1 MSTRS
6 TSTQSAPLT
15 SWSAVRLVAS
25 REIKQRAGSKAF
37 LWTTVILVVLIVA
50 GSFLAKTLL
59 GGENTLTV
67 GVTQETSALA
77 EPVVAT
83 AEGIGTT
90 VEVSTVTEDEGRTQ
104 VLDGDLDAVVLSA
117 EGGTV
122 TVITKSTLDTELS
135 SVLTVIAQQS
145 VLADQIAELGGDPS
159 EVSRAVAEATVDVEA
174 IEPPRAIDPSQI
186 ISAYLVGI
194 LMFISLQLCGAMI
207 AQGVVEEKSSRVV
220 ELLLATVRPWQL
232 MAGKVLGIGV
242 IGLSQVVVLVAA
254 AGGSAAAFGLLD
266 GMDLDLGATVLS
278 TIVWFLIGFTMY
290 ALVFAAAAALVSR
303 QEDVGTVTSPIIM
316 IMMVPYLVSVAVAP
330 FAPDSPLVVWL
341 SYLPFTSPLIMPTR
355 VAVGGVEM
363 WQVAVVMAVNIAL
376 IPLLVWLAGR
386 IYSNAVLRSG
396 ARVKIKDALR
406 AA

>member
-1 MSTRS
+1 MST
-6 TSTQSAPLT
+6 TTAPL
-15 SWSAVRLVAS
+15 SPWSAVRLVAS

-37 LWTTVILVVLIVA
+37 LWTTVVLVVLIVGGA
-50 GSFLAKTLL
+50 FLAQTLR
-59 GGENTLTV
+59 GGESTLAV
-67 GVTQETSALA
+67 GVTQETAALA
-77 EPVVAT
+77 ESVTETASGFGTT
-83 AEGIGTT
+83 AEVT
-90 VEVSTVTEDEGRTQ
+90 TVTEEEGRTQ

-117 EGGTV
+117 EGGSV
-122 TVITKSTLDTELS
+122 KVITKSTLDTDLS
-135 SVLTVIAQQS
+135 SVLTVIAQQT
-145 VLADQIAELGGDPS
+145 VLAEQVTSLGGDPS
-159 EVSRAVAEATVDVEA
+159 DVSRAVAQASVDVEA
-174 IEPPRAIDPSQI
+174 IEPPREIDPSQI

-242 IGLSQVVVLVAA
+242 IGLGQVVVLVAA
-254 AGGSAAAFGLLD
+254 AAGSAAGFGLLD
-266 GMDLDLGATVLS
+266 GMDLNLGATVLW
-278 TIVWFLIGFTMY
+278 TIAWFLIGFTMY
-290 ALVFAAAAALVSR
+290 ALLFAAAAALVSR
-303 QEDVGTVTSPIIM
+303 QEDVGTVTTPILMLMM
-316 IMMVPYLVSVAVAP
+316 IPYIVSVSVAP
-330 FAPDSPLVVWL
+330 FAPDSPVVVWL

-376 IPLLVWLAGR
+376 VPLLVWLAGR

-396 ARVKIKDALR
+396 ARIKLKDALR

>member
-1 MSTRS
+1 MST
-6 TSTQSAPLT
+6 TTAPL
-15 SWSAVRLVAS
+15 SPWSAVRLVAS

-37 LWTTVILVVLIVA
+37 LWTTVVLVVLIVGGA
-50 GSFLAKTLL
+50 FLAQTLR
-59 GGENTLTV
+59 GGESTLAV
-67 GVTQETSALA
+67 GVTQETAALA
-77 EPVVAT
+77 ESVTETASGFGTT
-83 AEGIGTT
+83 AEVT
-90 VEVSTVTEDEGRTQ
+90 TVTEEEGRTQ

-122 TVITKSTLDTELS
+122 KVITKSTLDTDLS
-135 SVLTVIAQQS
+135 SVLTVIAQQT
-145 VLADQIAELGGDPS
+145 VLAEQVTSLGGDPS
-159 EVSRAVAEATVDVEA
+159 DVSRAVAQASVDVEA
-174 IEPPRAIDPSQI
+174 IEPPREIDPSQI

-242 IGLSQVVVLVAA
+242 IGLGQVVVLVAA
-254 AGGSAAAFGLLD
+254 AAGSAAGFGLLD
-266 GMDLDLGATVLS
+266 GMDLNLGATVLW
-278 TIVWFLIGFTMY
+278 TIAWFLIGFTMY
-290 ALVFAAAAALVSR
+290 ALLFAAAAALVSR
-303 QEDVGTVTSPIIM
+303 QEDVGTVTTPILMLMM
-316 IMMVPYLVSVAVAP
+316 IPYIVSVSVAP
-330 FAPDSPLVVWL
+330 FAPDSPVVAWL

-376 IPLLVWLAGR
+376 VPLLVWLAGR

-396 ARVKIKDALR
+396 ARIKLKDALR

>member
-1 MSTRS
+1 MST
-6 TSTQSAPLT
+6 TTAPL
-15 SWSAVRLVAS
+15 SPWSAVRLVAS

-37 LWTTVILVVLIVA
+37 LWTTVVLVVLIVGGA
-50 GSFLAKTLL
+50 FLAQTLR
-59 GGENTLTV
+59 GDESTLAV
-67 GVTQETSALA
+67 GVTQETAALA
-77 EPVVAT
+77 ESVTETASGFGTT
-83 AEGIGTT
+83 AEVT
-90 VEVSTVTEDEGRTQ
+90 TVTEEEGRTQ

-122 TVITKSTLDTELS
+122 KVITKSTLDTDLS
-135 SVLTVIAQQS
+135 SVLTVIAQQT
-145 VLADQIAELGGDPS
+145 VLAEQVTSLGGDPS
-159 EVSRAVAEATVDVEA
+159 DVSRAVAQASVDVEA
-174 IEPPRAIDPSQI
+174 IEPPREIDPSQI

-242 IGLSQVVVLVAA
+242 IGLGQVVVLVAA
-254 AGGSAAAFGLLD
+254 AAGSAAGFGLLD
-266 GMDLDLGATVLS
+266 GMDLNLGATVLW
-278 TIVWFLIGFTMY
+278 TIAWFLIGFTMY
-290 ALVFAAAAALVSR
+290 ALLFAAAAALVSR
-303 QEDVGTVTSPIIM
+303 QEDVGTVTTPILMLMM
-316 IMMVPYLVSVAVAP
+316 IPYIVSVSVAP
-330 FAPDSPLVVWL
+330 FAPDSPVVVWL

-376 IPLLVWLAGR
+376 VPLLVWLAGR

-396 ARVKIKDALR
+396 ARIKLKDALR

>member
-1 MSTRS
+1 MST
-6 TSTQSAPLT
+6 TTAPL
-15 SWSAVRLVAS
+15 SPWSAVRLVAS

-37 LWTTVILVVLIVA
+37 LWTTVVLVVLIVGGA
-50 GSFLAKTLL
+50 FLAQTLR
-59 GGENTLTV
+59 GGESTLAV
-67 GVTQETSALA
+67 GVTQETAALA
-77 EPVVAT
+77 ESVTETASGFGTT
-83 AEGIGTT
+83 AEVT
-90 VEVSTVTEDEGRTQ
+90 TVTEEEGRTQ

-122 TVITKSTLDTELS
+122 KVITKSTLDTDLS
-135 SVLTVIAQQS
+135 SVLTVIAQQT
-145 VLADQIAELGGDPS
+145 VLAEQVTSLGGDPS
-159 EVSRAVAEATVDVEA
+159 DVSRAVAQASVDVEA
-174 IEPPRAIDPSQI
+174 IEPPREIDPSQI

-242 IGLSQVVVLVAA
+242 IGLGQVVVLVAA
-254 AGGSAAAFGLLD
+254 AAGSAAGFGLLD
-266 GMDLDLGATVLS
+266 GMDLNLGATVLW
-278 TIVWFLIGFTMY
+278 TIAWFLIGFTMY
-290 ALVFAAAAALVSR
+290 ALLFAAAAALVSR
-303 QEDVGTVTSPIIM
+303 QEDVGTVTSPILMLMM
-316 IMMVPYLVSVAVAP
+316 IPYIVSVSVAP
-330 FAPDSPLVVWL
+330 FAPDSPVVVWL

-376 IPLLVWLAGR
+376 VPLLVWLAGR

-396 ARVKIKDALR
+396 ARIKLKDALR

>member
-1 MSTRS
+1 MST
-6 TSTQSAPLT
+6 TTAPL
-15 SWSAVRLVAS
+15 SPWSAVRLVAG

-37 LWTTVILVVLIVA
+37 LWTTVVLVVLIVG
-50 GSFLAKTLL
+50 GSFLAQTLR
-59 GGENTLTV
+59 GGESTLAV
-67 GVTQETSALA
+67 GVTQETAALA
-77 EPVVAT
+77 ESVTETASGFGTT
-83 AEGIGTT
+83 AEVT
-90 VEVSTVTEDEGRTQ
+90 TVTEEEGRTQ

-122 TVITKSTLDTELS
+122 KVITKSTLDTDLS
-135 SVLTVIAQQS
+135 SVLTVIAQQT
-145 VLADQIAELGGDPS
+145 VLAEQVTSLGGDPS
-159 EVSRAVAEATVDVEA
+159 DVSRAVAQASVDVEA
-174 IEPPRAIDPSQI
+174 IEPPREIDPSQI

-242 IGLSQVVVLVAA
+242 IGLGQVVVLVAA
-254 AGGSAAAFGLLD
+254 AAGSAAGFGLLD
-266 GMDLDLGATVLS
+266 GMDLNLGATVLW
-278 TIVWFLIGFTMY
+278 TIAWFLIGFTMY
-290 ALVFAAAAALVSR
+290 ALLFAAAAALVSR
-303 QEDVGTVTSPIIM
+303 QEDVGTVTTPILMLMM
-316 IMMVPYLVSVAVAP
+316 IPYIVSVSVAP
-330 FAPDSPLVVWL
+330 FAPDSPIVVWL

-376 IPLLVWLAGR
+376 VPLLVWLAGR

-396 ARVKIKDALR
+396 ARIKIKDALR

>member
-1 MSTRS
+1 MST
-6 TSTQSAPLT
+6 TTAPL
-15 SWSAVRLVAS
+15 SPWSAVRLVAS

-37 LWTTVILVVLIVA
+37 LWTTVVLVVLIVGGA
-50 GSFLAKTLL
+50 FLAQTLR
-59 GGENTLTV
+59 GGESTLAV
-67 GVTQETSALA
+67 GVTQETAALA
-77 EPVVAT
+77 ESVTETASGFGTT
-83 AEGIGTT
+83 AEVT
-90 VEVSTVTEDEGRTQ
+90 TVTEEEGRTQ

-122 TVITKSTLDTELS
+122 KVITKSTLDTDLS
-135 SVLTVIAQQS
+135 SVLTVIAQQT
-145 VLADQIAELGGDPS
+145 VLAEQVTSLGGDPS
-159 EVSRAVAEATVDVEA
+159 DVSRAVAQASVDVEA
-174 IEPPRAIDPSQI
+174 IEPPREIDPSQI

-242 IGLSQVVVLVAA
+242 IGLGQVVVLVAA
-254 AGGSAAAFGLLD
+254 AAGSAAGFGLLD
-266 GMDLDLGATVLS
+266 GMDLNLGATVLW
-278 TIVWFLIGFTMY
+278 TIAWFLIGFTMY
-290 ALVFAAAAALVSR
+290 ALLFAAAAALVSR
-303 QEDVGTVTSPIIM
+303 QEDVGTVTTPILMLMM
-316 IMMVPYLVSVAVAP
+316 IPYIVSVSVAP
-330 FAPDSPLVVWL
+330 FAPDSPVVVWL

-376 IPLLVWLAGR
+376 VPLLVGLAGR

-396 ARVKIKDALR
+396 ARIKLKDALR

>member
-1 MSTRS
+1 MSTT
-6 TSTQSAPLT
+6 TSPL
-15 SWSAVRLVAS
+15 SPWSAVRLVAG

-37 LWTTVILVVLIVA
+37 LWTTVVLVVLIVG
-50 GSFLAKTLL
+50 GSFLAQTLR
-59 GGENTLTV
+59 GGESTLTV
-67 GVTQETSALA
+67 GVTQATAGLSESVTATAQGLG
-77 EPVVAT
+77 AT
-83 AEGIGTT
+83 AEVT
-90 VEVSTVTEDEGRTQ
+90 TVTEDEGRTQ

-122 TVITKSTLDTELS
+122 RVITKSTLDTELS
-135 SVLTVIAQQS
+135 SVLTVIAQQT
-145 VLADQIAELGGDPS
+145 VLAEQVTALGGDPT

-174 IEPPRAIDPSQI
+174 IEPPRDVDPSQV

-242 IGLSQVVVLVAA
+242 IGLGQVVVLVAA
-254 AGGSAAAFGLLD
+254 AAGSAAGFGLLD
-266 GMDLDLGATVLS
+266 GMDLDLGATVLW

-290 ALVFAAAAALVSR
+290 ALLFAAAAALVSR
-303 QEDVGTVTSPIIM
+303 QEDVGTVTSPILM
-316 IMMVPYLVSVAVAP
+316 IMMVPYIVSVAVVP
-330 FAPDSPLVVWL
+330 FAPDSPVVVWL

-363 WQVAVVMAVNIAL
+363 WQVAVVMLVNLAL
-376 IPLLVWLAGR
+376 VPLLVWLAGR

-396 ARVKIKDALR
+396 ARIKLKDALR

>member
-1 MSTRS
+1 MSAT
-6 TSTQSAPLT
+6 SAPL
-15 SWSAVRLVAS
+15 SPWSAVTLVAG
-25 REIKQRAGSKAF
+25 REIRQRAGSKAF
-37 LWTTVILVVLIVA
+37 LWTTVVLVVLIVGGA
-50 GSFLAKTLL
+50 FLAQTLR
-59 GGENTLTV
+59 GGEKVLAV
-67 GVTQETSALA
+67 GVTQQTAALSESVTETALGFGT
-77 EPVVAT
+77 T
-83 AEGIGTT
+83 AEVT
-90 VEVSTVTEDEGRTQ
+90 TVTEAEGRTQ

-117 EGGTV
+117 EDGTV
-122 TVITKSTLDTELS
+122 RVITKSTLDSELS
-135 SVLTVIAQQS
+135 SVLTVIAQQT
-145 VLADQIAELGGDPS
+145 VLAEQVTALGGDPAD
-159 EVSRAVAEATVDVEA
+159 VSRAVAQATVDVEA
-174 IEPPRAIDPSQI
+174 IEPPREIDPSQI

-232 MAGKVLGIGV
+232 MAGKVLGIGL
-242 IGLSQVVVLVAA
+242 IGLGQVVVLVAA
-254 AGGSAAAFGLLD
+254 AAGSAAGFGLLD
-266 GMDLDLGATVLS
+266 GMDLNLGATVLW
-278 TIVWFLIGFTMY
+278 TIAWFLIGFTMY

-316 IMMVPYLVSVAVAP
+316 IMMVPYIVSVTVAP

-355 VAVGGVEM
+355 VAVAGVET
-363 WQVAVVMAVNIAL
+363 WQVALVMLVNIAL

-396 ARVKIKDALR
+396 ARIKLKDALR

>member
-1 MSTRS
+1 MST
-6 TSTQSAPLT
+6 TTAPL
-15 SWSAVRLVAS
+15 SPWSAVRLVAS

-37 LWTTVILVVLIVA
+37 LWTTVVLVVLIVGGA
-50 GSFLAKTLL
+50 FLAQTLR
-59 GGENTLTV
+59 GGESTLAV
-67 GVTQETSALA
+67 GVTQETAALA
-77 EPVVAT
+77 ESVTETASGFGTT
-83 AEGIGTT
+83 AEVT
-90 VEVSTVTEDEGRTQ
+90 TVTEEEGRTQ

-122 TVITKSTLDTELS
+122 KVITKSTLDTDLS
-135 SVLTVIAQQS
+135 SVLTVIAQQT
-145 VLADQIAELGGDPS
+145 VLAEQVTSLGGDPS
-159 EVSRAVAEATVDVEA
+159 DVSRAVAQASVDVEA
-174 IEPPRAIDPSQI
+174 IEPPREIDPSQI

-242 IGLSQVVVLVAA
+242 IGLGQVVVLVAA
-254 AGGSAAAFGLLD
+254 AAGSAAGFGLLD
-266 GMDLDLGATVLS
+266 GMDLNLGATVLW
-278 TIVWFLIGFTMY
+278 TIAWFLIGFTMY
-290 ALVFAAAAALVSR
+290 ALLFAAAAALVSR
-303 QEDVGTVTSPIIM
+303 QEDVGTVTTPILMLMM
-316 IMMVPYLVSVAVAP
+316 IPYIVSVSVAP
-330 FAPDSPLVVWL
+330 FAPDSPIVVWL

-376 IPLLVWLAGR
+376 VPLLVWLAGR

-396 ARVKIKDALR
+396 ARIRLKDALR

>member
-1 MSTRS
+1 MST
-6 TSTQSAPLT
+6 TTAPL
-15 SWSAVRLVAS
+15 SPWSAVRLVAS

-37 LWTTVILVVLIVA
+37 LWTTVVLVVLIVGGA
-50 GSFLAKTLL
+50 FLAQTLR
-59 GGENTLTV
+59 GGESTLAV
-67 GVTQETSALA
+67 GVTQETAALA
-77 EPVVAT
+77 ESVTETASGFGTT
-83 AEGIGTT
+83 AEVT
-90 VEVSTVTEDEGRTQ
+90 TVTEEQGRTQ

-122 TVITKSTLDTELS
+122 KVITKSTLDTDLS
-135 SVLTVIAQQS
+135 SVLTVIAQQT
-145 VLADQIAELGGDPS
+145 VLAEQVTSLGGDPS
-159 EVSRAVAEATVDVEA
+159 DVSRAVAQASVDVEA
-174 IEPPRAIDPSQI
+174 IEPPREIDPSQI

-242 IGLSQVVVLVAA
+242 IGLGQVVVLVAA
-254 AGGSAAAFGLLD
+254 AAGSAAGFGLLD
-266 GMDLDLGATVLS
+266 GMDLNLGATVLW
-278 TIVWFLIGFTMY
+278 TIAWFLIGFTMY
-290 ALVFAAAAALVSR
+290 ALLFAAAAALVSR
-303 QEDVGTVTSPIIM
+303 QEDVGTVTTPILMLMM
-316 IMMVPYLVSVAVAP
+316 IPYIVSVSVAP
-330 FAPDSPLVVWL
+330 FAPDSPVVVWL

-376 IPLLVWLAGR
+376 VPLLVWLAGR

-396 ARVKIKDALR
+396 ARIKLKDALR

>member
-1 MSTRS
+1 MST
-6 TSTQSAPLT
+6 TTAPL
-15 SWSAVRLVAS
+15 SPWSAVRLVAS

-37 LWTTVILVVLIVA
+37 LWTTVVLVVLIVGGA
-50 GSFLAKTLL
+50 FLAQTLR
-59 GGENTLTV
+59 GGESTLAV
-67 GVTQETSALA
+67 GVTQETAALA
-77 EPVVAT
+77 ESVTETASGFGTT
-83 AEGIGTT
+83 AEVT
-90 VEVSTVTEDEGRTQ
+90 TVTEEEGRTQ

-122 TVITKSTLDTELS
+122 KVITKSTLDTDLS
-135 SVLTVIAQQS
+135 SVLTVIAQQT
-145 VLADQIAELGGDPS
+145 VLAEQVTSLGGDPS
-159 EVSRAVAEATVDVEA
+159 DVSRAVAQASVDVEA
-174 IEPPRAIDPSQI
+174 IEPPREIDPSQI

-242 IGLSQVVVLVAA
+242 IGLGQVVVLVAA
-254 AGGSAAAFGLLD
+254 AAGSAAGFGLLD
-266 GMDLDLGATVLS
+266 GMDLNLGATVLW
-278 TIVWFLIGFTMY
+278 TIAWFLIGFTMY
-290 ALVFAAAAALVSR
+290 ALLFAAAAALVSR
-303 QEDVGTVTSPIIM
+303 QEDVGTVTTPILMLMM
-316 IMMVPYLVSVAVAP
+316 IPYIVSVSVAP
-330 FAPDSPLVVWL
+330 FAPDSPVVVWL

-363 WQVAVVMAVNIAL
+363 WQAAVVMAVKIAL
-376 IPLLVWLAGR
+376 VPLLVWLAGR

-396 ARVKIKDALR
+396 ARIKLKDALR

>member
-1 MSTRS
+1 MST
-6 TSTQSAPLT
+6 TTAPL
-15 SWSAVRLVAS
+15 SPWSAVRLVAS

-37 LWTTVILVVLIVA
+37 LWTTVVLVVLIVGGA
-50 GSFLAKTLL
+50 FLAQTLR
-59 GGENTLTV
+59 GGESTLAV
-67 GVTQETSALA
+67 GVTQETAALA
-77 EPVVAT
+77 ESVTETASGFGTT
-83 AEGIGTT
+83 AEVT
-90 VEVSTVTEDEGRTQ
+90 TVTEEEGRTQ

-122 TVITKSTLDTELS
+122 KVITKSTLDTDLS
-135 SVLTVIAQQS
+135 SVLTVIAQQT
-145 VLADQIAELGGDPS
+145 VLAEQVTSLGGDPS
-159 EVSRAVAEATVDVEA
+159 DVSRAVAQASVDVEA
-174 IEPPRAIDPSQI
+174 IEPPREIDPSQI

-242 IGLSQVVVLVAA
+242 IGLGQVVVLVAA
-254 AGGSAAAFGLLD
+254 AAGSAAGFGLLD
-266 GMDLDLGATVLS
+266 GMDLNLGATVLW
-278 TIVWFLIGFTMY
+278 TIAWFLIGFTMY
-290 ALVFAAAAALVSR
+290 ALLFAAAAALVSR
-303 QEDVGTVTSPIIM
+303 QEDVGTVTTPILMLMM
-316 IMMVPYLVSVAVAP
+316 IPYIVSVSVAP
-330 FAPDSPLVVWL
+330 FAPDSPVVVWL

-396 ARVKIKDALR
+396 ARIKLKDALR

>member
-1 MSTRS
+1 MST
-6 TSTQSAPLT
+6 TTAPL
-15 SWSAVRLVAS
+15 SPWSAVRLVAG

-37 LWTTVILVVLIVA
+37 LWTTVVLVVLIVGGA
-50 GSFLAKTLL
+50 FLAQTLR
-59 GGENTLTV
+59 GGESTLTV
-67 GVTQETSALA
+67 GVTQETASLS
-77 EPVVAT
+77 ESVTAT
-83 AEGIGTT
+83 AQGFGTT
-90 VEVSTVTEDEGRTQ
+90 AEVTTVTEDEGRTQ

-122 TVITKSTLDTELS
+122 RVITKSTLDTELS
-135 SVLTVIAQQS
+135 SVLTVIAQQT
-145 VLADQIAELGGDPS
+145 VLAEQVTDLGGDPT

-174 IEPPRAIDPSQI
+174 IEPPRDIDPSQI

-242 IGLSQVVVLVAA
+242 IGLGQVVVLVAA
-254 AGGSAAAFGLLD
+254 AAGSAAGFGLLD
-266 GMDLDLGATVLS
+266 GMDLDLGATVLW
-278 TIVWFLIGFTMY
+278 TIAWFLIGFTMY
-290 ALVFAAAAALVSR
+290 ALLFAAAAALVSR
-303 QEDVGTVTSPIIM
+303 QEDVGTVTTPILMLMM
-316 IMMVPYLVSVAVAP
+316 IPYIVSVSVAP
-330 FAPDSPLVVWL
+330 FAPDSPIVVWL

-376 IPLLVWLAGR
+376 VPLLVWLAGR

-396 ARVKIKDALR
+396 ARIKIKDALR

>member
-1 MSTRS
+1 MST
-6 TSTQSAPLT
+6 TTAPL
-15 SWSAVRLVAS
+15 SPWSAVRLVAS

-37 LWTTVILVVLIVA
+37 LWTTVVLVVLIVGGA
-50 GSFLAKTLL
+50 FLAQTLR
-59 GGENTLTV
+59 GGESTLAV
-67 GVTQETSALA
+67 GVTQETAALA
-77 EPVVAT
+77 ESVTETASGFGST
-83 AEGIGTT
+83 AEVT
-90 VEVSTVTEDEGRTQ
+90 TVTEEEGRTQ

-117 EGGTV
+117 DGGTV
-122 TVITKSTLDTELS
+122 KVITKSTLDTDLS
-135 SVLTVIAQQS
+135 SVLTVIAQQT
-145 VLADQIAELGGDPS
+145 VLAEQVTSLGGDPS
-159 EVSRAVAEATVDVEA
+159 DVSRAVAQASVDVEA
-174 IEPPRAIDPSQI
+174 IEPPREIDPSQI

-242 IGLSQVVVLVAA
+242 IGLGQVVVLVAA
-254 AGGSAAAFGLLD
+254 AAGSAAGFGLLD
-266 GMDLDLGATVLS
+266 GMDLNLGATVLW
-278 TIVWFLIGFTMY
+278 TIAWFLIGFTMY
-290 ALVFAAAAALVSR
+290 ALLFAAAAALVSR
-303 QEDVGTVTSPIIM
+303 QEDVGTVTTPILMLMM
-316 IMMVPYLVSVAVAP
+316 IPYIVSVSVAP
-330 FAPDSPLVVWL
+330 FAPDSPVVVWL

-376 IPLLVWLAGR
+376 VPLLVWLAGR

-396 ARVKIKDALR
+396 ARIKLKDALR

>member
-1 MSTRS
+1 MST
-6 TSTQSAPLT
+6 TTAPL
-15 SWSAVRLVAS
+15 SPWSAVRLVAS

-37 LWTTVILVVLIVA
+37 LWTTVVLVVLIVGGA
-50 GSFLAKTLL
+50 FLAQTLR
-59 GGENTLTV
+59 GGESTLAV
-67 GVTQETSALA
+67 GVTQETAALA
-77 EPVVAT
+77 ESVTETASGFGTT
-83 AEGIGTT
+83 AEVT
-90 VEVSTVTEDEGRTQ
+90 TVTEEEGRTQ

-122 TVITKSTLDTELS
+122 KVITKSTLDTDLS
-135 SVLTVIAQQS
+135 SVLTVIAQQT
-145 VLADQIAELGGDPS
+145 VLAEQVTSLGGDPS
-159 EVSRAVAEATVDVEA
+159 DVSRAVAQASVDVEA
-174 IEPPRAIDPSQI
+174 IEPPREIDPSQI

-242 IGLSQVVVLVAA
+242 IGLGQVVVLVAA
-254 AGGSAAAFGLLD
+254 AAGSAAGFGLLD
-266 GMDLDLGATVLS
+266 GMDLNLGATVLW
-278 TIVWFLIGFTMY
+278 TIAWFLIGFTMY
-290 ALVFAAAAALVSR
+290 ALLFAAAAALVSR
-303 QEDVGTVTSPIIM
+303 QEDVGTVTTPILMLMM
-316 IMMVPYLVSVAVAP
+316 IPYIVSVSVAP
-330 FAPDSPLVVWL
+330 FAPDSPVVVWL

>member
-1 MSTRS
+1 MST
-6 TSTQSAPLT
+6 TTAPL
-15 SWSAVRLVAS
+15 SPWSAVRLVAS

-37 LWTTVILVVLIVA
+37 LWTTVVLVVLIVGGA
-50 GSFLAKTLL
+50 FLAQTLR
-59 GGENTLTV
+59 GGESTLAV
-67 GVTQETSALA
+67 GVTQETAALA
-77 EPVVAT
+77 ESVTETASGFGTT
-83 AEGIGTT
+83 AEVT
-90 VEVSTVTEDEGRTQ
+90 TVTEEEGRTQ

-122 TVITKSTLDTELS
+122 KVITKSTLDTDLS
-135 SVLTVIAQQS
+135 SVLTVIAQQT
-145 VLADQIAELGGDPS
+145 VLAEQVTSLGGDPS
-159 EVSRAVAEATVDVEA
+159 DVSRAVAQASVDVEA
-174 IEPPRAIDPSQI
+174 IEPPREIDPSQI

-242 IGLSQVVVLVAA
+242 IGLGQVVVLVAA
-254 AGGSAAAFGLLD
+254 AAGSAAGFGLLD
-266 GMDLDLGATVLS
+266 GMDLDLGATVLW
-278 TIVWFLIGFTMY
+278 TIAWFLIGFTMY
-290 ALVFAAAAALVSR
+290 ALLFAAAAALVSR
-303 QEDVGTVTSPIIM
+303 QEDVGTVTTPILMLMM
-316 IMMVPYLVSVAVAP
+316 IPYIVSVSVAP
-330 FAPDSPLVVWL
+330 FAPDSPVVVWL

-376 IPLLVWLAGR
+376 VPLLVWLAGR

-396 ARVKIKDALR
+396 ARIKLKDALR

>member
-1 MSTRS
+1 MST
-6 TSTQSAPLT
+6 TTAPL
-15 SWSAVRLVAS
+15 SPWSAVRLVAS

-37 LWTTVILVVLIVA
+37 LWTTVVLVVLIVGGA
-50 GSFLAKTLL
+50 FLAQTLR
-59 GGENTLTV
+59 GGESTLAV
-67 GVTQETSALA
+67 GVTQETAALA
-77 EPVVAT
+77 ESVTETASGFGTT
-83 AEGIGTT
+83 AEVT
-90 VEVSTVTEDEGRTQ
+90 TVTEEEGRTQ

-122 TVITKSTLDTELS
+122 KVITKSTLDTDLS
-135 SVLTVIAQQS
+135 SVLTVIAQQT
-145 VLADQIAELGGDPS
+145 VLAEQVTSLGGDPS
-159 EVSRAVAEATVDVEA
+159 DVSRAVAQASVDVEA
-174 IEPPRAIDPSQI
+174 IEPPREIDPSQI

-242 IGLSQVVVLVAA
+242 IGLGQVVVLVAA
-254 AGGSAAAFGLLD
+254 AAGSAAGFGLLD
-266 GMDLDLGATVLS
+266 GMDLNLGATVLW
-278 TIVWFLIGFTMY
+278 TIAWFLIGFTMY
-290 ALVFAAAAALVSR
+290 ALLFAAAAALVSR
-303 QEDVGTVTSPIIM
+303 QEDVGTVTTPILMLMM
-316 IMMVPYLVSVAVAP
+316 IPYIVSVSVAP
-330 FAPDSPLVVWL
+330 FAPDSPVVVWL

-376 IPLLVWLAGR
+376 VPLLVWLAGR

-396 ARVKIKDALR
+396 ARIKLRDALR

>member
-1 MSTRS
+1 MSTT
-6 TSTQSAPLT
+6 TSPL
-15 SWSAVRLVAS
+15 SPWSAVRLVAG

-37 LWTTVILVVLIVA
+37 LVTTLVLVVLIVGGA
-50 GSFLAKTLL
+50 FLAQTLR
-59 GGENTLTV
+59 GGESTLAV
-67 GVTQETSALA
+67 GVTQETASLS
-77 EPVVAT
+77 ESVTAT
-83 AEGIGTT
+83 AQGFGTT
-90 VEVSTVTEDEGRTQ
+90 AEVTTVTEDEGRTQ

-122 TVITKSTLDTELS
+122 RVITKSTLDTELS
-135 SVLTVIAQQS
+135 SVLTVIAQQT
-145 VLADQIAELGGDPS
+145 VLAEQVTDLGGDPS

-174 IEPPRAIDPSQI
+174 IEPPRDIDPSQI

-254 AGGSAAAFGLLD
+254 AAGSAAGFGLLD
-266 GMDLDLGATVLS
+266 GMDLNLGATVLW
-278 TIVWFLIGFTMY
+278 TIAWFLIGFTMY
-290 ALVFAAAAALVSR
+290 ALLFAAAAALVSR
-303 QEDVGTVTSPIIM
+303 QEDVGTVTTPILMLMM
-316 IMMVPYLVSVAVAP
+316 IPYIVSVSVAP
-330 FAPDSPLVVWL
+330 FAPDSPIVVWL

-376 IPLLVWLAGR
+376 VPLLVWLAGR

-396 ARVKIKDALR
+396 ARIRLKDALR

>member
-1 MSTRS
+1 MST
-6 TSTQSAPLT
+6 TTAPL
-15 SWSAVRLVAS
+15 SPWSAVRLVAS

-37 LWTTVILVVLIVA
+37 LWTTVVLVVLIVGGA
-50 GSFLAKTLL
+50 FLAQTLR
-59 GGENTLTV
+59 GGESTLAV
-67 GVTQETSALA
+67 GVTQETAALA
-77 EPVVAT
+77 ESVTETASGFGTT
-83 AEGIGTT
+83 AEVT
-90 VEVSTVTEDEGRTQ
+90 TVTEEEGRTQ

-122 TVITKSTLDTELS
+122 KVITKSTLDTDLS
-135 SVLTVIAQQS
+135 SVLTVIAQQT
-145 VLADQIAELGGDPS
+145 VLAEQVTSLGGDPS
-159 EVSRAVAEATVDVEA
+159 DVSRAVAQASVDVEA
-174 IEPPRAIDPSQI
+174 IEPPREIDPSQI

-242 IGLSQVVVLVAA
+242 IGLGQVVVLVAA
-254 AGGSAAAFGLLD
+254 AAGSAAGFGLLD
-266 GMDLDLGATVLS
+266 GMDLNLGATVLW
-278 TIVWFLIGFTMY
+278 TIAWFLIGFTMY
-290 ALVFAAAAALVSR
+290 ALLFAAAAALVSR
-303 QEDVGTVTSPIIM
+303 QEDVGTVTTPILMLMM
-316 IMMVPYLVSVAVAP
+316 IPYIVSVSVAP
-330 FAPDSPLVVWL
+330 FAPDSPIVVWL

-376 IPLLVWLAGR
+376 VPLLVWLAGR

-396 ARVKIKDALR
+396 ARIKLKDALR

>member
-1 MSTRS
+1 MST
-6 TSTQSAPLT
+6 TTAPL
-15 SWSAVRLVAS
+15 SPWSAVRLVAS

-37 LWTTVILVVLIVA
+37 LWTTVVLVVLIVGGA
-50 GSFLAKTLL
+50 FLAQTLR
-59 GGENTLTV
+59 GGESTLAV
-67 GVTQETSALA
+67 GVTQETAALA
-77 EPVVAT
+77 ESVTETASGFGTT
-83 AEGIGTT
+83 AEVT
-90 VEVSTVTEDEGRTQ
+90 TVTEEEGRTQ

-122 TVITKSTLDTELS
+122 KVITKSTLDTDLS
-135 SVLTVIAQQS
+135 SVLTVIAQQT
-145 VLADQIAELGGDPS
+145 VLAEQVTSLGGDPS
-159 EVSRAVAEATVDVEA
+159 DVSRAVAQASVDVEA
-174 IEPPRAIDPSQI
+174 IEPPREIDPSQI

-242 IGLSQVVVLVAA
+242 IGLGQVVVLVAA
-254 AGGSAAAFGLLD
+254 AAGSAAGFGLLD
-266 GMDLDLGATVLS
+266 GMDLNLGATVLW
-278 TIVWFLIGFTMY
+278 TIAWFLIGFTMY
-290 ALVFAAAAALVSR
+290 ALLFAAAAALVSR
-303 QEDVGTVTSPIIM
+303 QEDVGTVTTPILMLMM
-316 IMMVPYLVSVAVAP
+316 IPYIVSVSVAP
-330 FAPDSPLVVWL
+330 FAPDSPVVVWL

-376 IPLLVWLAGR
+376 VPLLVWLAGR

-396 ARVKIKDALR
+396 ARIKLKDALR